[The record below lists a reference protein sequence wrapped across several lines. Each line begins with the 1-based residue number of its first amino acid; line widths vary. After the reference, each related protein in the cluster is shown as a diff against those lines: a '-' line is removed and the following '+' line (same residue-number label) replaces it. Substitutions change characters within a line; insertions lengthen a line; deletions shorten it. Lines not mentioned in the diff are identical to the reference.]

1 MSFLVR
7 VLIVV
12 LALLGLS
19 VLLRPRRKQHVHEEA
34 GEDIGRRPDS
44 ATLAAPE
51 AVELRTDV
59 PPPGP
64 VEKWEDMSKRRKLP
78 PGEYRAAVDE
88 PETEPE
94 PLS

>member
-7 VLIVV
+7 ALIVI

-19 VLLRPRRKQHVHEEA
+19 ALLRRRRHPHKEA
-34 GEDIGRRPDS
+34 GEDLGRGPDR

-51 AVELRTDV
+51 AVELGTDS
-59 PPPGP
+59 PPPAP
-64 VEKWEDMSKRRKLP
+64 VEKWEDKSKRRKLP

-94 PLS
+94 PFA